1 MENEEA
7 EMLLPLG
14 SVVTVK
20 DGDGSLLMI
29 VSRAAISEV
38 DGVTGYFDY
47 AAVNYPNGV
56 TDINEFMFFN
66 RENVES
72 IQYFGFIN
80 ADEQIFADN
89 YDDLMANQEL
99 PRLSVESPNE
109 TDNKN
114 IKPNNNPYGF

>member
-1 MENEEA
+1 MDNDEV

-14 SVVTVK
+14 SIVTVS

-38 DGVTGYFDY
+38 DGITGYFDY
-47 AAVNYPNGV
+47 AAVNYPSGV

-66 RENVES
+66 RENIES

-80 ADEQIFADN
+80 ADEQIFAEN
-89 YDDLMANQEL
+89 YDNLMAEQEL
-99 PRLSVESPNE
+99 PKLSVEDPDE
-109 TDNKN
+109 HKKN
-114 IKPNNNPYGF
+114 DEMNSGPYGF